1 MWDVKKIVAVAFLS
15 ALFVILYRFIS
26 FWWKQRTETKLLK
39 HYECE
44 WLDDEVLRTAQS
56 EADDCGLGEAFAD
69 YVKGICQHTGEPRI
83 KVGHLLWI
91 FDQLEED
98 RRFHP
103 AMLIPR
109 FEAPSQEP

>member
-1 MWDVKKIVAVAFLS
+1 MWNVKKIVAVAFLS
-15 ALFVILYRFIS
+15 ALFVILYHFIS
-26 FWWKQRTETKLLK
+26 SWWKQGIETKLPK
-39 HYECE
+39 HCECD
-44 WLDDEVLRTAQS
+44 WLDDEVLHTAQA
-56 EADDCGLGEAFAD
+56 EAEECGLGDEFAA

-103 AMLIPR
+103 AMTIPR
-109 FEAPSQEP
+109 FDKS